1 MPDAGRINRGA
12 AHLASRISHLAS
24 RAESCRNV
32 PNTSGRAC
40 GGRGEKPCGGKH
52 DGQRPRANVA

>member
-1 MPDAGRINRGA
+1 MPAASIAAPRIS
-12 AHLASRISHLAS
+12 HLASRISHLAS